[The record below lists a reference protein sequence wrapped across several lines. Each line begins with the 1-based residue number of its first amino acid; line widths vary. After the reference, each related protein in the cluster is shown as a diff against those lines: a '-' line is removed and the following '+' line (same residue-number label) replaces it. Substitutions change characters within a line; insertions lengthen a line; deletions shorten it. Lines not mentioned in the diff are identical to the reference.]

1 MTIQWA
7 TPKRK
12 GGASASNKSGVY
24 LASSRAGEGRQLQL
38 TIGIQADA
46 MKAMRWVVG
55 DRVILGCDSKT
66 GIFVLCRHPDGFKL
80 TPRSTRKRQDSA
92 GLCIAASVKMGTPSF
107 IDEDKIPASVA
118 LADCELDG
126 AQLRFVLY

>member
-7 TPKRK
+7 TPTRK
-12 GGASASNKSGVY
+12 GNASASNSSGVDI
-24 LASSRAGEGRQLQL
+24 ASSRAGEGRQLQL

-55 DRVILGCDSKT
+55 DRVILGRDSGT
-66 GIFVLCRHPDGFKL
+66 GIFVLCRHPDGFKM
-80 TPRSTRKRQDSA
+80 TSRSTRKRQDSA
-92 GLCIAASVKMGTPSF
+92 GLCIAASVKMKTPSF
-107 IDEDKIPASVA
+107 IDKDKIPASVS

>member
-7 TPKRK
+7 TPSRK
-12 GGASASNKSGVY
+12 GRGSASNKSGVY
-24 LASSRAGEGRQLQL
+24 LSSSRASEDRQAQL
-38 TIGIQADA
+38 TIVIQADA
-46 MKAMRWVVG
+46 MEAMRWVVG
-55 DRVILGCDSKT
+55 DRVILGCDSET

-80 TPRSTRKRQDSA
+80 TSRSTRKRQDSA
-92 GLCIAASVKMGTPSF
+92 GLCIAANVKMKTPSF

>member
-7 TPKRK
+7 TPTRK
-12 GGASASNKSGVY
+12 GNASASNSSGVDI
-24 LASSRAGEGRQLQL
+24 ASSRAGEGRQLQL

-66 GIFVLCRHPDGFKL
+66 GIFVLCRHPDGFKM
-80 TPRSTRKRQDSA
+80 TSRSTRNRQDSA
-92 GLCIAASVKMGTPSF
+92 GLCIAACVKMKTPSF
-107 IDEDKIPASVA
+107 IDKDKIPASVS

>member
-12 GGASASNKSGVY
+12 GGASASNKSGVS
-24 LASSRAGEGRQLQL
+24 LASSRAGEGRQTQL
-38 TIGIQADA
+38 SIGINADA

-66 GIFVLCRHPDGFKL
+66 GIFVLCRHPDGFKM
-80 TPRSTRKRQDSA
+80 TARSRRNRQDSA

-107 IDEDKIPASVA
+107 IDKDKIPASVA